1 MNKKKYK
8 NIIFFFSF
16 SQDSNLHHQ
25 GILAL
30 HMH

>member
-1 MNKKKYK
+1 MNKK
-8 NIIFFFSF
+8 NIKILFSFFSF
-16 SQDSNLHHQ
+16 SQDSNLYNQ